1 MWLSNFICSTHITI
15 NCNLCST
22 CNTLKLQKHDNT
34 SLFLIDL
41 IYISGVYLGFF
52 KWAGTPKSKWA
63 GTAPPQSGQALK
75 KWGGTKKKP
84 AAGADF
90 FTKKWAGSGGAQKSG
105 QAVGGTQNSKV
116 GGALFKKVQ
125 KWGGTRSSAPHCLD

>member
-1 MWLSNFICSTHITI
+1 MCGGY
-15 NCNLCST
+15 
-22 CNTLKLQKHDNT
+22 LKNRPLGGGGYFSSKK
-34 SLFLIDL
+34 LP
-41 IYISGVYLGFF
+41 GVYLGFF

-90 FTKKWAGSGGAQKSG
+90 FTKKWAGSGGGTKKWAGSGGAPKIPKWAGTFQKS
-105 QAVGGTQNSKV
+105 QKV
-116 GGALFKKVQ
+116 GG
-125 KWGGTRSSAPHCLD
+125 H